1 MKKYFKVLFL
11 FLALVSL
18 TGCKKNIVTK
28 CTNTVTQEVS
38 NYTETKEYTVYAKGD
53 TVKKIVFKDTIDTKN
68 NTIRLYF
75 ENLNKQ
81 KYEDLN
87 KNYGGVKYD
96 VSVKGKLL
104 TTNVTIN
111 YKKFDMKKYVKDD
124 NNMKYY
130 VDKNNKLTYK
140 GAIDMLKLDGL
151 KCDK

>member
-75 ENLNKQ
+75 ENLKQ
-81 KYEDLN
+81 RFDSIQEEYKDAEYFHKECN
-87 KNYGGVKYD
+87 GNYYTYYGVSESD
-96 VSVKGKLL
+96 
-104 TTNVTIN
+104 
-111 YKKFDMKKYVKDD
+111 FH
-124 NNMKYY
+124 
-130 VDKNNKLTYK
+130 
-140 GAIDMLKLDGL
+140 
-151 KCDK
+151 

>member
-75 ENLNKQ
+75 ENLDKK
-81 KYEDLN
+81 KYEELN
-87 KNYGGVKYD
+87 KNYGGIKYN
-96 VSVKGKLL
+96 VSVKGNKLV
-104 TTNVTIN
+104 TEVTIN
-111 YKKFDMKKYVKDD
+111 YKKFDMKKYVETETD
-124 NNMKYY
+124 MKSY
-130 VDKNNKLTYK
+130 VN
-140 GAIDMLKLDGL
+140 
-151 KCDK
+151 